1 MEQIRTWAIA
11 LSMVIV
17 LGTLLETLIP
27 DGSFRKYIHVVIA
40 VLLIISVI
48 SPWLRFD
55 YDKLG
60 ISYRGAEEYS
70 GDMSREE
77 LRYRQQ
83 KDVIDIYKKTLENNL
98 KTQLVQIYP
107 NLEDSL
113 SVKITA
119 DESESGFGHITNA
132 ALIIESESGVDADE
146 LREKAAEMIGVSK
159 DSVAVVM

>member
-17 LGTLLETLIP
+17 LGTLLETMIP
-27 DGSFRKYIHVVIA
+27 DGSFRKYIHVVVA

-55 YDKLG
+55 YDELG
-60 ISYRGAEEYS
+60 ISYRGGEEYS
-70 GDMSREE
+70 SDMSREE
-77 LRYRQQ
+77 IRYRQQ

-107 NLEDSL
+107 NLKDSL

-119 DESESGFGHITNA
+119 DESENGFGHITNA
-132 ALIIESESGVDADE
+132 ALIIDGGADVDADE
-146 LREKAAEMIGVSK
+146 LRDKAAEMIGVSM